1 MQIDQTLNK
10 LESGSR
16 KISFLS
22 EAEQLGNDEIGVEGQ
37 LSQMQELRSQTLGR
51 AVNRV
56 DQVCQTSGL
65 QTWNPVP
72 RHCRADNQGLCP
84 RARLHAL

>member
-37 LSQMQELRSQTLGR
+37 LSQMQKLRSQTLGR
-51 AVNRV
+51 AATRV

-72 RHCRADNQGLCP
+72 PPLQS
-84 RARLHAL
+84 